1 MPDQTVTPQD
11 AQTLRYAAEEFAKI
25 AVANAIWLTGELL
38 AQRDAKRAHFVPDEI
53 YIWQVRR
60 LEESLALLD
69 RLPEAQ
75 RHRVFICAFRF
86 RPYYGENIFE
96 QLLTKHTDML
106 DEVFRNEWHRRM
118 RRHRGLTT
126 VANQLLPKPRAS
138 R

>member
-11 AQTLRYAAEEFAKI
+11 AQTLRYAAKEFAKI

-38 AQRDAKRAHFVPDEI
+38 AQRDEKRAHFMPEGKYV
-53 YIWQVRR
+53 WQVRR
-60 LEESLALLD
+60 LEESLDLLD
-69 RLPEAQ
+69 GLPQAQ
-75 RHRVFICAFRF
+75 RYCGFVCAFRF
-86 RPYYGENIFE
+86 RPYTGETIFE
-96 QLLTKHTDML
+96 QLVTKHADML
-106 DEVFRNEWHRRM
+106 DEVFRKEWDRRM